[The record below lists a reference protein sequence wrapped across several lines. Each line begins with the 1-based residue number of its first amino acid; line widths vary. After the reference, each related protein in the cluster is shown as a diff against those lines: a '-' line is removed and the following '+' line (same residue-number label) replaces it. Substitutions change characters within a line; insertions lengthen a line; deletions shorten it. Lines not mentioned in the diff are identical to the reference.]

1 MLMAGTALEILSINV
16 WHVIMAIGNLLILV
30 LILKKFLFKP
40 VQNILKQREEEVG
53 KIYSDADEALS
64 KANEDKAL
72 YEQKLMDAKSE
83 ADSLIKLASEQAKR
97 ESGDIVLAARM
108 EAERRL
114 KNADD
119 DIELAKKKAAE
130 DMMDSISDMVID
142 LAEKVVEKEID
153 ENSHAALIDD
163 AIKRLGDSL

>member
-1 MLMAGTALEILSINV
+1 MLMAGTSLEILSINV
-16 WHVIMAIGNLLILV
+16 WHVLMAIGNLGILV

-53 KIYSDADEALS
+53 KIYSDADKALS

-83 ADSLIKLASEQAKR
+83 ADSLIKLASERAKR
-97 ESGDIVLAARM
+97 ESGDIVLAARK

-153 ENSHAALIDD
+153 KNSHAALIDD
-163 AIKRLGDSL
+163 AINRLGDSL